1 MTFSYTSD
9 LGSPLNQVRLMTGD
23 VDTSDQQLQDEEILA
38 LTSTTGALAAGSIYL
53 AAAQACELIAS
64 RYARQVTTKVG
75 TLSAVLSDRMQ
86 HYRDRA
92 KDLRRQNVRYG
103 GVSPYLGGS
112 SISDKQGIESNSDRK
127 SPSFSVTTG
136 DDQGGSSGTQPSSS
150 TWWPN

>member
-1 MTFSYTSD
+1 MAWTYSLDYT
-9 LGSPLNQVRLMTGD
+9 NQINQCRSLIGD
-23 VDTSDQQLQDEEILA
+23 VDTTDQQLQDEELNA
-38 LTSTTGALAAGSIYL
+38 LLTGGQLAAGSIYL

-103 GVSPYLGGS
+103 GVSPYLGGQS
-112 SISDKQGIESNSDRK
+112 LADKVAIESNTDRR

-136 DDQGGSSGTQPSSS
+136 DDQGGGSGTQPNGSS
-150 TWWPN
+150 WWPQ